1 VAPSQGLEFGLSFP
15 SCAIF
20 QNSEVLLGVGAAT
33 VQQPYWEEDE
43 HLGQVLSAHPNTI
56 LNNDLPD
63 YACAQCGS
71 WESGVGRGMS
81 DQTVS
86 HPTPKTNSQR
96 HANEFPKARIG
107 GNGGMLMGKAESGHV
122 SGLFAHGLRP
132 NSESRGR
139 NSDAVRW

>member
-1 VAPSQGLEFGLSFP
+1 MTLNVGE
-15 SCAIF
+15 IF
-20 QNSEVLLGVGAAT
+20 QSSGLQDFTAESVISPSLLDSWWLPPKDWMLWT
-33 VQQPYWEEDE
+33 VRSFLRALWHRCFSSVD
-43 HLGQVLSAHPNTI
+43 
-56 LNNDLPD
+56 
-63 YACAQCGS
+63 ACAQCGS